1 MSKELTEEG
10 AEIRLD
16 DAPANKAPTAA
27 SGTTK
32 ESGAKRLLRF
42 LGVLASPLYGLG
54 ARRGRRR
61 GMAARDARGRPACAV
76 VSVGRDDG
84 WRSGKDACCGASRTG
99 LRKTRISYGA
109 REPWLSRPRG

>member
-10 AEIRLD
+10 VEIGLD
-16 DAPANKAPTAA
+16 DARANIAPTAE
-27 SGTTK
+27 SGTTN
-32 ESGAKRLLRF
+32 ESGARRLLRF
-42 LGVLASPLYGLG
+42 LGVLVSPLYGLG

-76 VSVGRDDG
+76 VSVGG
-84 WRSGKDACCGASRTG
+84 MTVGGAGKDACCGASCTR